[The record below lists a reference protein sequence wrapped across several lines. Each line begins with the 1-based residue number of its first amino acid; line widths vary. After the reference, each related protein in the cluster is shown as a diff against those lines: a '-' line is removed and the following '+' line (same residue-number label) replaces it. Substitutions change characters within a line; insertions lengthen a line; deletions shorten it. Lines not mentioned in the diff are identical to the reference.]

1 MRIMIIHITLK
12 MSWKK
17 QIISSRICK
26 SLRVWVTESYITGL
40 IKGKPILVS
49 LTWHKVWDTESL
61 RYWDSTI
68 HRLQVSLPYLGHKII
83 IQFALLCNRKFCMER
98 WNGYKKKFNF
108 VDIICIK
115 NLYGNL
121 FIIVSVVIKNKT
133 FSKNW
138 LLRDQWQTAPAVMPY
153 MLSG

>member
-1 MRIMIIHITLK
+1 MDTK
-12 MSWKK
+12 M
-17 QIISSRICK
+17 
-26 SLRVWVTESYITGL
+26 
-40 IKGKPILVS
+40 
-49 LTWHKVWDTESL
+49 D
-61 RYWDSTI
+61 
-68 HRLQVSLPYLGHKII
+68 
-83 IQFALLCNRKFCMER
+83 
-98 WNGYKKKFNF
+98 NF

-138 LLRDQWQTAPAVMPY
+138 LLRDQWQMAPAVMPY